1 MIVTLAGGVG
11 AARFLKG
18 LRLVK
23 PPRELIAIVN
33 TGDDTVLHGLHIS
46 PDLDTV
52 MYSLA
57 GADNPETGWG
67 LAGETWQAMAALER
81 LGGPTWFSLGD
92 KDLATHLYRTGRLA
106 EGGSLSQITQ
116 ELCAGFGVEI
126 ILLPM
131 SDQPV
136 RTLVTLA
143 DADPQAGRQE
153 VGFQEYFVAL
163 RHEVP
168 IAGLR
173 FEGAEASTPGPGVLP
188 ALAEASTII
197 IAPSNPLVSLGPLWS
212 VPGLAEA
219 VKARRPNVVAVSP
232 IVDGAALK
240 GPAARMLTELGHE
253 ASVVGVAKL
262 YKDLA
267 AVLVID
273 HADAHLASQVEA
285 AGMRC
290 VVTDT
295 IMSSPEVSAALAST
309 VLECGS

>member
-23 PPRELIAIVN
+23 PPSELVAIVN

-136 RTLVTLA
+136 RTSVTLA
-143 DADPQAGRQE
+143 DSGQE

-168 IAGLR
+168 IDGLR
-173 FEGAEASTPGPGVLP
+173 FEGAATSTPAPGVLA

-212 VPGLAEA
+212 VPGLADA
-219 VKARRPNVVAVSP
+219 VKARRSNVVAVSP

-253 ASVVGVAKL
+253 ASVLGVAKL

-267 AVLVID
+267 SVLVID
-273 HADAHLASQVEA
+273 HADAHLANQVEA
-285 AGMRC
+285 TGMRC

>member
-23 PPRELIAIVN
+23 PPSELVAIVN

-136 RTLVTLA
+136 RTSVTLA
-143 DADPQAGRQE
+143 DSGQE

-168 IAGLR
+168 IDGLR
-173 FEGAEASTPGPGVLP
+173 FEGAATSTPAPGVLA

-212 VPGLAEA
+212 VPGLADA
-219 VKARRPNVVAVSP
+219 VKARRSNVVAVSP

-253 ASVVGVAKL
+253 ASVVGVANL

-267 AVLVID
+267 SVLVID
-273 HADAHLASQVEA
+273 HADSHLAPQIEA

>member
-23 PPRELIAIVN
+23 PPSELVAIVN

-57 GADNPETGWG
+57 GADNPKTGWG
-67 LAGETWQAMAALER
+67 LAGETWQAMEALGR

-106 EGGSLSQITQ
+106 EGGLLSQVTQ

-126 ILLPM
+126 TLLPM

-143 DADPQAGRQE
+143 DSGQE

-168 IAGLR
+168 IDGLR
-173 FEGAEASTPGPGVLP
+173 FEGAATSTPAPGVSA

-212 VPGLAEA
+212 VPGLADA
-219 VKARRPNVVAVSP
+219 VKARRSNVVAVSP

-267 AVLVID
+267 SVLVID
-273 HADAHLASQVEA
+273 HADAHLANQVEST
-285 AGMRC
+285 GMRC

>member
-1 MIVTLAGGVG
+1 VIVTLAGGVG

-126 ILLPM
+126 TLLPM

-143 DADPQAGRQE
+143 DSGQE

-168 IAGLR
+168 IDGLR
-173 FEGAEASTPGPGVLP
+173 FEGAATSTPAPGVSA

-212 VPGLAEA
+212 VPSLADA
-219 VKARRPNVVAVSP
+219 VKARRSNVVAVSP

-267 AVLVID
+267 SVLVID
-273 HADAHLASQVEA
+273 HADAHLANQVEST
-285 AGMRC
+285 GMRC

>member
-126 ILLPM
+126 TLLPM

-143 DADPQAGRQE
+143 DSGQE

-168 IAGLR
+168 IDGLR
-173 FEGAEASTPGPGVLP
+173 FEGAATSTPAPGVLA

-212 VPGLAEA
+212 VPGLADA

>member
-33 TGDDTVLHGLHIS
+33 TGDDPVLHGLHIS

-116 ELCAGFGVEI
+116 ELCAGFGVEVT
-126 ILLPM
+126 LLPM

-143 DADPQAGRQE
+143 DSGQE

-168 IAGLR
+168 IDGLR
-173 FEGAEASTPGPGVLP
+173 FEGAATSTPAPGVLA

-212 VPGLAEA
+212 VPSLADA
-219 VKARRPNVVAVSP
+219 VKARRSNVVAVSP

-267 AVLVID
+267 SVLVID
-273 HADAHLASQVEA
+273 HADAHLANQVEST
-285 AGMRC
+285 GMRC

>member
-1 MIVTLAGGVG
+1 VG

-23 PPRELIAIVN
+23 PPSELVAIVN

-136 RTLVTLA
+136 RTSVTLA
-143 DADPQAGRQE
+143 DSGQE

-168 IAGLR
+168 IDGLR
-173 FEGAEASTPGPGVLP
+173 FEGAATSTPAPGVLA

-212 VPGLAEA
+212 VPGLADA
-219 VKARRPNVVAVSP
+219 VKARRSNVVAVSP

-253 ASVVGVAKL
+253 ASVLGVAKL

-267 AVLVID
+267 SVLVID
-273 HADAHLASQVEA
+273 HADAHLANQVEA
-285 AGMRC
+285 TGMRC

>member
-1 MIVTLAGGVG
+1 VIVTLAGGVG

-126 ILLPM
+126 TLLPM

-143 DADPQAGRQE
+143 DSGQE

-168 IAGLR
+168 IDGLR
-173 FEGAEASTPGPGVLP
+173 FEGAATSTPAPGVLA

-212 VPGLAEA
+212 VPGLADA
-219 VKARRPNVVAVSP
+219 VKARRSNVVAVSP

-253 ASVVGVAKL
+253 ASVLGVAKL

-267 AVLVID
+267 SVLVID
-273 HADAHLASQVEA
+273 HADAHLANQVEA
-285 AGMRC
+285 TGMRC

>member
-1 MIVTLAGGVG
+1 VIVTLAGGVG

-23 PPRELIAIVN
+23 PPSELVAIVN

-136 RTLVTLA
+136 RTSVTLA
-143 DADPQAGRQE
+143 DSGQE

-168 IAGLR
+168 IDGLR
-173 FEGAEASTPGPGVLP
+173 FEGAATSTPAPGVLA

-212 VPGLAEA
+212 VPGLADA
-219 VKARRPNVVAVSP
+219 VKARRSNVVAVSP

-253 ASVVGVAKL
+253 ASVLGVAKL

-267 AVLVID
+267 SVLVID
-273 HADAHLASQVEA
+273 HADAHLANQVEA
-285 AGMRC
+285 TGMRC

>member
-1 MIVTLAGGVG
+1 VIVTLAGGVG

-23 PPRELIAIVN
+23 PPSELVAIVN

-126 ILLPM
+126 TLLPM

-143 DADPQAGRQE
+143 DSGQE

-168 IAGLR
+168 IDGLR
-173 FEGAEASTPGPGVLP
+173 FEGAATSTPAPGVLA

-212 VPGLAEA
+212 VPGLADA
-219 VKARRPNVVAVSP
+219 VKARRSNVVAVSP

-267 AVLVID
+267 SVLVID
-273 HADAHLASQVEA
+273 HADAHLANQVEST
-285 AGMRC
+285 GMRC

>member
-23 PPRELIAIVN
+23 PPSELVAIVN

-57 GADNPETGWG
+57 GADNPKTGWG
-67 LAGETWQAMAALER
+67 LAGETWQAMEALGR

-106 EGGSLSQITQ
+106 EGGLLSQVTQ

-126 ILLPM
+126 TLLPM

-143 DADPQAGRQE
+143 DSGQE

-168 IAGLR
+168 IDGLR
-173 FEGAEASTPGPGVLP
+173 FEGAATSTPAPGVLA

-212 VPGLAEA
+212 VPGLADA
-219 VKARRPNVVAVSP
+219 VKARRSNVVAVSP

-267 AVLVID
+267 SVLVID
-273 HADAHLASQVEA
+273 HADAHLANQVEST
-285 AGMRC
+285 GMRC

>member
-116 ELCAGFGVEI
+116 ELCAGFGVEVT
-126 ILLPM
+126 LLPM

-143 DADPQAGRQE
+143 DSGQE

-168 IAGLR
+168 IDGLR
-173 FEGAEASTPGPGVLP
+173 FEGAATSTPAPGVSA

-212 VPGLAEA
+212 VPSLADA
-219 VKARRPNVVAVSP
+219 VKARRSNVVAVSP

-267 AVLVID
+267 SVLVID
-273 HADAHLASQVEA
+273 HADAHLANQVEST
-285 AGMRC
+285 GMRC

>member
-126 ILLPM
+126 TLLPM

-143 DADPQAGRQE
+143 DSGQE

-168 IAGLR
+168 IDGLR
-173 FEGAEASTPGPGVLP
+173 FEGAATSTPAPGVSA

-212 VPGLAEA
+212 VPGLADA
-219 VKARRPNVVAVSP
+219 VKARRSNVVAVSP

-267 AVLVID
+267 SVLVID
-273 HADAHLASQVEA
+273 HADAHLANQVEA
-285 AGMRC
+285 TGMRC

>member
-131 SDQPV
+131 SDHPV

-143 DADPQAGRQE
+143 DSGQE

-168 IAGLR
+168 IDGLR
-173 FEGAEASTPGPGVLP
+173 FEGAATSTPAPGVSA

-212 VPGLAEA
+212 VPSLADA
-219 VKARRPNVVAVSP
+219 VKARRSNVVAVSP

-267 AVLVID
+267 SVLVID
-273 HADAHLASQVEA
+273 HADAHLANQVEST
-285 AGMRC
+285 GMRC
-290 VVTDT
+290 VGTDT

>member
-23 PPRELIAIVN
+23 PPSELVAIVN

-67 LAGETWQAMAALER
+67 LAGETWQAMTALER

-126 ILLPM
+126 TLLPM

-143 DADPQAGRQE
+143 DSGQE

-168 IAGLR
+168 IDGLR
-173 FEGAEASTPGPGVLP
+173 FEGAATSTPAPGVLA

-212 VPGLAEA
+212 VPGLADA
-219 VKARRPNVVAVSP
+219 VKARRSNVVAVSP

>member
-126 ILLPM
+126 TLLPM

-143 DADPQAGRQE
+143 DSGQE

-168 IAGLR
+168 IDGLR
-173 FEGAEASTPGPGVLP
+173 FEGAATSTPAPGVLA

-212 VPGLAEA
+212 VPGLADA
-219 VKARRPNVVAVSP
+219 VKARRSNVVAVSP

>member
-23 PPRELIAIVN
+23 PPSELVAIVN

-57 GADNPETGWG
+57 GADNPKTGWG
-67 LAGETWQAMAALER
+67 LAGETWQAMEALGR

-106 EGGSLSQITQ
+106 EGGLLSQVTQ

-126 ILLPM
+126 TLLPM

-143 DADPQAGRQE
+143 DSGQE

-168 IAGLR
+168 IDGLR
-173 FEGAEASTPGPGVLP
+173 FEGAATSTPAPGVLA

-253 ASVVGVAKL
+253 ASVVGVANL

-267 AVLVID
+267 SVLVID
-273 HADAHLASQVEA
+273 HADAHLANQVEA
-285 AGMRC
+285 TGMRC

>member
-23 PPRELIAIVN
+23 PPSELVAIVN

-67 LAGETWQAMAALER
+67 LAGETWQAMTALER

-126 ILLPM
+126 TLLPM

-143 DADPQAGRQE
+143 DSGQE

-168 IAGLR
+168 IDGLR
-173 FEGAEASTPGPGVLP
+173 FEGAATSTPAPGVLA

-212 VPGLAEA
+212 VPGLADA

-253 ASVVGVAKL
+253 ASVVGVANL

-267 AVLVID
+267 SVLVID
-273 HADAHLASQVEA
+273 HADAHLANQVEA
-285 AGMRC
+285 TGMRC

>member
-1 MIVTLAGGVG
+1 MG

-23 PPRELIAIVN
+23 PPSELVAIVN

-136 RTLVTLA
+136 RTSVTLA
-143 DADPQAGRQE
+143 DSGQE

-168 IAGLR
+168 IDGLR
-173 FEGAEASTPGPGVLP
+173 FEGAATSTPAPGVLA

-212 VPGLAEA
+212 VPGLADA
-219 VKARRPNVVAVSP
+219 VKARRSNVVAVSP

-253 ASVVGVAKL
+253 ASVLGVAKL

-267 AVLVID
+267 SVLVID
-273 HADAHLASQVEA
+273 HADAHLANQVEA
-285 AGMRC
+285 TGMRC

>member
-1 MIVTLAGGVG
+1 VIVTLAGGVG

-126 ILLPM
+126 TLLPM

-143 DADPQAGRQE
+143 DSGQE

-168 IAGLR
+168 IDGLR
-173 FEGAEASTPGPGVLP
+173 FEGAATSTPAPGVSA

-212 VPGLAEA
+212 VPGLADA
-219 VKARRPNVVAVSP
+219 VKARRSNVVAVSP

-267 AVLVID
+267 SVLVID
-273 HADAHLASQVEA
+273 HADAHLANQVEST
-285 AGMRC
+285 GMRC

>member
-23 PPRELIAIVN
+23 PPSELVAIVN

-57 GADNPETGWG
+57 GADNPKTGWG
-67 LAGETWQAMAALER
+67 LAGETWQAMEALGR

-106 EGGSLSQITQ
+106 EGGLLSQVTQ

-126 ILLPM
+126 TLLPM

-143 DADPQAGRQE
+143 DSGQE

-168 IAGLR
+168 IDGLR
-173 FEGAEASTPGPGVLP
+173 FEGAATSTPAPGVSA

-212 VPGLAEA
+212 VPGLADA
-219 VKARRPNVVAVSP
+219 VKARRSNVVAVSP

-267 AVLVID
+267 SVLVID
-273 HADAHLASQVEA
+273 HADAHLANQVEA
-285 AGMRC
+285 TGMRC

>member
-1 MIVTLAGGVG
+1 
-11 AARFLKG
+11 
-18 LRLVK
+18 
-23 PPRELIAIVN
+23 
-33 TGDDTVLHGLHIS
+33 
-46 PDLDTV
+46 
-52 MYSLA
+52 
-57 GADNPETGWG
+57 
-67 LAGETWQAMAALER
+67 
-81 LGGPTWFSLGD
+81 LGD

-126 ILLPM
+126 TLLPM

-143 DADPQAGRQE
+143 DSGQE

-168 IAGLR
+168 IDGLR
-173 FEGAEASTPGPGVLP
+173 FEGAATSTPAPGVLA

-212 VPGLAEA
+212 VPGLADA
-219 VKARRPNVVAVSP
+219 VKARRSNVVAVSP

-267 AVLVID
+267 SVLVID
-273 HADAHLASQVEA
+273 HADAHLANQVEST
-285 AGMRC
+285 GMRC

>member
-23 PPRELIAIVN
+23 PPSELVAIVN

-57 GADNPETGWG
+57 GADNPKTGWG
-67 LAGETWQAMAALER
+67 LAGETWQAMEALGR

-106 EGGSLSQITQ
+106 EGGLLSQVTQ

-126 ILLPM
+126 TLLPM

-143 DADPQAGRQE
+143 DSGQE

-168 IAGLR
+168 IDGLR
-173 FEGAEASTPGPGVLP
+173 FEGAATSTPAPGVLA

-212 VPGLAEA
+212 VPSLADA
-219 VKARRPNVVAVSP
+219 VKARRSNVVAVSP

-267 AVLVID
+267 SVLVID
-273 HADAHLASQVEA
+273 HADAHLANQVEST
-285 AGMRC
+285 GMRC

>member
-126 ILLPM
+126 TLLPM

-143 DADPQAGRQE
+143 DSGQE

-168 IAGLR
+168 IDGLR
-173 FEGAEASTPGPGVLP
+173 FEGAATSTPAPGVLA

-212 VPGLAEA
+212 VPGLADA

-253 ASVVGVAKL
+253 ASVVGVANL

-267 AVLVID
+267 SVLVID
-273 HADAHLASQVEA
+273 HADAHLANQVEA
-285 AGMRC
+285 TGMRC

>member
-1 MIVTLAGGVG
+1 VIVTLAGGVG

-23 PPRELIAIVN
+23 PPSELVAIVN

-136 RTLVTLA
+136 RTSVTLA
-143 DADPQAGRQE
+143 DSGQE

-168 IAGLR
+168 IDGLR
-173 FEGAEASTPGPGVLP
+173 FEGAATSTPAPGVLA

-219 VKARRPNVVAVSP
+219 VKARRSNVVAVSP

-253 ASVVGVAKL
+253 ASVLGVAKL

-267 AVLVID
+267 SVLVID
-273 HADAHLASQVEA
+273 HADAHLANQVEA
-285 AGMRC
+285 TGMRC